1 MIALHPI
8 VKQVVCVVIVALLDQ
23 GIKEVS
29 RIAAQR
35 YAGGSPNGGNPPPP
49 PNGGPG
55 APPIQEG
62 DGNPFEEECPP
73 PDFC

>member
-35 YAGGSPNGGNPPPP
+35 CTGSAPNDGAPPP
-49 PNGGPG
+49 PNDGTG
-55 APPIQEG
+55 APTPIPEE
-62 DGNPFEEECPP
+62 DCNPYGEEYPTQGC
-73 PDFC
+73 

>member
-35 YAGGSPNGGNPPPP
+35 CTGSAPNDGAPPP
-49 PNGGPG
+49 PNGDAGTP
-55 APPIQEG
+55 PPIPEE
-62 DGNPFEEECPP
+62 DCNPYGEEYPP
-73 PDFC
+73 QGC

>member
-35 YAGGSPNGGNPPPP
+35 YAGGGSNGGTPP
-49 PNGGPG
+49 PNGGAG
-55 APPIQEG
+55 APPPIPEEG
-62 DGNPFEEECPP
+62 CDPFEEEYPP
-73 PDFC
+73 QGC